1 MLICDAKCQ
10 FLYKKKMVG
19 YEEDH
24 DDDDVHWHDSKIP
37 LNKCT
42 IHTIYKESIKRRN
55 TDE

>member
-1 MLICDAKCQ
+1 
-10 FLYKKKMVG
+10 MVG